1 MSKKQEPLRVELR
14 SLLARG
20 GRVVSNLNSDGK
32 VVPVPDEA
40 ELFQFDFT
48 KDGENYGK
56 VYVTIDGLHQL
67 VVYFDDKVAR
77 SPKNGSSDSES
88 WEQLVRT
95 LKRFATQK
103 QLSFQLSDQD
113 NLENDMA
120 KREYTKKQE
129 RVNEG
134 YHPMGKK
141 ASYSDN
147 VPTTKMIIKHTRNIE
162 EGEQRY
168 RNVEKIFI
176 ENADGERFLAPT
188 TKPGIARVYARH
200 VAEGGKPNDDRWNHL
215 NSLCEEYSKM
225 AGFVRATRNGQFN
238 ESAQRLVTE
247 GINHYQKLRE
257 CLAKMSGKRGYNTYF
272 ESYTPSLMEDE
283 EQVDL
288 SEMFMTASLDPRIE
302 SVMPILGKLS
312 KNLGEAKDMEETIAL
327 EAWADS
333 ISEGPGETIRLGQF
347 AAGGGILGGQ
357 SPADILGEVDDE
369 DYQDPEEADYGDEYQ
384 KSASSAGEAVK
395 RIEKKLGKVDIGALA
410 RKLNRKETDEGA
422 VGAAIGGAIGGVA
435 GAELGP
441 LGSAAG
447 SEIGSRL
454 GDEITGESIDAN
466 QKRAGQL
473 GPTEKVGPNGAQ
485 GKLVGAM
492 ESKDPLESI
501 LRLIK

>member
-1 MSKKQEPLRVELR
+1 MSKKQEPLRIDLR
-14 SLLARG
+14 NLLARG
-20 GRVVSNLNSDGK
+20 GRPVTNLNSDGK

-40 ELFQFDFT
+40 ELFQFDFI

-77 SPKNGSSDSES
+77 SPKNGSADSES

-95 LKRFATQK
+95 LKRFATQN

-129 RVNEG
+129 KVYEG

-141 ASYSDN
+141 ASYNDS

-176 ENADGERFLAPT
+176 ENAEGERFLAPT
-188 TKPGIARVYARH
+188 TRPGLARVYARH
-200 VAEGGKPNDDRWNHL
+200 IAEGGKVNDERWGHIS
-215 NSLCEEYSKM
+215 SLCEEYNKM

-247 GINHYQKLRE
+247 GVAHYQKLRE
-257 CLAKMSGKRGYNTYF
+257 CLSKMSGKKGYNNYF
-272 ESYTPSLMEDE
+272 ESWTPALMEDE
-283 EQVDL
+283 ESVDL
-288 SEMFMTASLDPRIE
+288 SEMFMTNSLDPRIE

-312 KNLGEAKDMEETIAL
+312 KNLGEARDMEETIAL
-327 EAWADS
+327 ECWADS
-333 ISEGPGETIRLGQF
+333 LMDSKMGQ
-347 AAGGGILGGQ
+347 AAM
-357 SPADILGEVDDE
+357 DDE
-369 DYQDPEEADYGDEYQ
+369 DDDYVDPEEADYGDEYQ
-384 KSASSAGEAVK
+384 DMVSRAGEFVKGIDQRAAARKAYKEKEVAEEVDTGQYDAVK
-395 RIEKKLGKVDIGALA
+395 STPNGKQDDEVFKKFREKVRQYGD
-410 RKLNRKETDEGA
+410 
-422 VGAAIGGAIGGVA
+422 
-435 GAELGP
+435 ELGQRQKEK
-441 LGSAAG
+441 GV
-447 SEIGSRL
+447 E
-454 GDEITGESIDAN
+454 ESLDAN
-466 QKRAGQL
+466 QKAAGQL
-473 GPTEKVGPNGAQ
+473 GPTEKVGKNGAQ

-492 ESKDPLESI
+492 ESTDPLA
-501 LRLIK
+501 RLLKLAK

>member
-14 SLLARG
+14 SLLSRG
-20 GRVVSNLNSDGK
+20 GRVVTNLNSDGK

-77 SPKNGSSDSES
+77 SPKNGSTDSES
-88 WEQLVRT
+88 WEQLIRT

-134 YHPMGKK
+134 YHSMGKK

-176 ENADGERFLAPT
+176 ENAEGERFLAPT

-200 VAEGGKPNDDRWNHL
+200 VAEGGKPNDERWNHL
-215 NSLCEEYSKM
+215 SNLCEEYNKM

-247 GINHYQKLRE
+247 GIAHYQRLRE
-257 CLAKMSGKRGYNTYF
+257 SLAKMSGKRGYNTYF
-272 ESYTPSLMEDE
+272 ESWTPPLMESE
-283 EQVDL
+283 EQIDL

-312 KNLGEAKDMEETIAL
+312 KNLGEAVDMEETIAL

-333 ISEGPGETIRLGQF
+333 LTDSKM
-347 AAGGGILGGQ
+347 GQ
-357 SPADILGEVDDE
+357 SLDNDD
-369 DYQDPEEADYGDEYQ
+369 YVDPEEADYGDEYQ
-384 KSASSAGEAVK
+384 DTVKRAGEFVKGVDQRAQARHAHKEKEVDEGKGLWANIHAKRERIKNGSGERMRKPGSDGAPTADALKKSA
-395 RIEKKLGKVDIGALA
+395 
-410 RKLNRKETDEGA
+410 TEG
-422 VGAAIGGAIGGVA
+422 VEEG
-435 GAELGP
+435 L
-441 LGSAAG
+441 
-447 SEIGSRL
+447 
-454 GDEITGESIDAN
+454 DAN
-466 QKRAGQL
+466 QKAAGQL
-473 GPTEKVGPNGAQ
+473 GPTEKVGTNGAQ

-492 ESKDPLESI
+492 ESTDPLSSI
-501 LRLIK
+501 LRLLK